1 MIRIRISDPRSLGS
15 WLIKWTDEFLSRV
28 DSSVPLIYNIWSKW
42 CRITSDPDPDH
53 PKGTHPK
60 TILDSGFHAMDSSPE
75 TVFRIL
81 CQWNLDSGFQSLV
94 GFRIPWA
101 VYSGIQCPGFR
112 ISGFPYMGRSS
123 MHSILMMRS
132 KFCFL
137 LTCDNQW
144 TSVYFPHIHSLTLLN
159 NQERQPRDHIMITC
173 LYLNKQ
179 SELSFHVKI
188 HIFVA
193 TAPSQAT
200 S

>member
-1 MIRIRISDPRSLGS
+1 M
-15 WLIKWTDEFLSRV
+15 
-28 DSSVPLIYNIWSKW
+28 DSSVYLISNIWSKW
-42 CRITSDPDPDH
+42 SRITSDPDRDH

-81 CQWNLDSGFQSLV
+81 SQWNLDSGFQSLV
-94 GFRIPWA
+94 GFRNPMPRIPE
-101 VYSGIQCPGFR
+101 
-112 ISGFPYMGRSS
+112 SGFPYMGRSS
-123 MHSILMMRS
+123 MHSIFMMRS
-132 KFCFL
+132 EFCFL

-159 NQERQPRDHIMITC
+159 NQERQPRDHIIITC

-179 SELSFHVKI
+179 SELCFPVKI
-188 HIFVA
+188 HIFMA

-200 S
+200 T

>member
-1 MIRIRISDPRSLGS
+1 MDP
-15 WLIKWTDEFLSRV
+15 
-28 DSSVPLIYNIWSKW
+28 SVHLIYNIWSKW

-123 MHSILMMRS
+123 MHSIFMMRS

-159 NQERQPRDHIMITC
+159 NQERQPRDHITITC

-179 SELSFHVKI
+179 SELCFHVKI
-188 HIFVA
+188 HIFMA